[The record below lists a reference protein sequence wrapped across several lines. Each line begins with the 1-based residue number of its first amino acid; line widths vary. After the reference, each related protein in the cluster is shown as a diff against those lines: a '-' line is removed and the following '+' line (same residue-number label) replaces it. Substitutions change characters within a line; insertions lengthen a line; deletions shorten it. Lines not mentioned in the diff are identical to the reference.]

1 MLEAPE
7 AHMATW
13 EPTVDVIVYWDWG
26 IVVAGMEADHEQ
38 GAWMVL

>member
-1 MLEAPE
+1 MGGSVINP
-7 AHMATW
+7 W
-13 EPTVDVIVYWDWG
+13 DVIVYWDWG